1 MTFELS
7 TADNDDGAGC
17 TMGWVWGGGFA
28 AMVGVDNMNVASA
41 GNMNGAMRGMHHFFQ
56 RMLI

>member
-1 MTFELS
+1 MM
-7 TADNDDGAGC
+7 
-17 TMGWVWGGGFA
+17 MGLGVRWGGFGGGGFA

-56 RMLI
+56 GMLI